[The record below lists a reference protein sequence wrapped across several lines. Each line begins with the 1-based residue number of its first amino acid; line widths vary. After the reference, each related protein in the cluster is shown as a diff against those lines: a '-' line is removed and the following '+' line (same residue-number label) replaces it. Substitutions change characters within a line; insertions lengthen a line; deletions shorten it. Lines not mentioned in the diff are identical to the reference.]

1 MSTEFAFSPVSYPAV
16 ITDASAA
23 QSDRA
28 AVRGHAAGYA
38 AGRQQAEEELA
49 ERRSSIEAERTAWA
63 DSARAELDSA
73 LRSLAE
79 AAAQLRSRELPLLEE
94 VDRAL
99 AEAAIELA
107 DVIVGHELSDV
118 DTAARSAVRRAL
130 AQAGQEPATAVRLH
144 PADLEVIRVSGGAFA
159 DLPLRPD
166 PSLAR
171 GDAIVELSH
180 GMIDARIGSTLA
192 RMRAALREAQP

>member
-1 MSTEFAFSPVSYPAV
+1 MSIEFAFSPVSYPAV
-16 ITDASAA
+16 TTDASDA

-38 AGRQQAEEELA
+38 AGRQQADQEMAEL
-49 ERRSSIEAERTAWA
+49 RTSIEAERTAWA
-63 DSARAELDSA
+63 DSARAELNSA

-79 AAAQLRSRELPLLEE
+79 AAAQLRARELPLLAE
-94 VDRAL
+94 VDRSL

-107 DVIVGHELSDV
+107 EVIVGHELSDA
-118 DTAARSAVRRAL
+118 DGAARSAVRRAL
-130 AQAGQEPATAVRLH
+130 AQAGDEPATAVRLH
-144 PADLEVIRVSGGAFA
+144 PADLEVIRAEGGEFA
-159 DLPLRPD
+159 ALPLRPD

-171 GDAIVELSH
+171 GDAIVELAH

-192 RMRAALREAQP
+192 RMRAALREGQL

>member
-1 MSTEFAFSPVSYPAV
+1 MSIEFAFSPVSYPAV
-16 ITDASAA
+16 ATDASDA
-23 QSDRA
+23 QNDRA

-38 AGRQQAEEELA
+38 AGRQQAEAEVAEL
-49 ERRSSIEAERTAWA
+49 RSSIEVERTAWA
-63 DSARAELDSA
+63 DAARAELDSA

-79 AAAQLRSRELPLLEE
+79 AAAQLRARELPLLAE
-94 VDRAL
+94 VDRSL

-107 DVIVGHELSDV
+107 EVIVGHELSDA
-118 DTAARSAVRRAL
+118 DHAARSAVRRAL
-130 AQAGQEPATAVRLH
+130 AQAGQEPATSVRLH
-144 PADLEVIRVSGGAFA
+144 PADLEVIRTGGGALA
-159 DLPLRPD
+159 ELPLRPD

-171 GDAIVELSH
+171 GDAIVELAH